1 MTTVRLVAQMIDA
14 EVRQILADAN
24 RRVKQTLLASRNKLD
39 ALAKLLLEQEVVD
52 RPALDLLFSDKV
64 TSLTAG

>member
-1 MTTVRLVAQMIDA
+1 MIDA

-24 RRVKQTLLASRNKLD
+24 ARVKQTLLAYQNELE

-52 RPALDLLFSDKV
+52 RPALDLLLSDKV
-64 TSLTAG
+64 AR